1 MATTT
6 WVVDPMHSEVSF
18 KIKHLMITSVKGR
31 FDQFDVK
38 ATTEEDD
45 FSKAEIN
52 FTADAASINTGVT
65 DRDAHLRS
73 GDFFDAESFSQIQF
87 VSTGMRKKSNDEF
100 ELTGDLTIRDVTK
113 PVSLEVE
120 FGGIVKDPYGQ
131 TKAGFTLEGKINRK
145 DFGLTWGALT
155 EAGGVV
161 VADEVK
167 ILCEIQLIKQAS

>member
-6 WVVDPMHSEVSF
+6 WVSDSAHSEISF

-31 FDQFDVK
+31 FDQFDAK
-38 ATTEEDD
+38 LITDEED
-45 FSKAEIN
+45 FSKAEIT
-52 FTADAASINTGVT
+52 FTAETASINTGVT
-65 DRDAHLRS
+65 DRDGHLRS
-73 GDFFDAESFSQIQF
+73 GDFFDAETYPQIRF
-87 VSTGMRKKSNDEF
+87 VSTDMRKKSNDEF

-113 PVSLEVE
+113 PVSLDVE
-120 FGGIVKDPYGQ
+120 FGGVVKDPYGQ

-145 DFGLTWGALT
+145 DFGLGWGALT

-167 ILCEIQLIKQAS
+167 ILCDVQLIKQS

>member
-6 WVVDPMHSEVSF
+6 WVSDPMHSEIGF

-31 FDQFDVK
+31 FEQFEVK
-38 ATTEEDD
+38 ATTEDD
-45 FSKAEIN
+45 DISKAQISATVE
-52 FTADAASINTGVT
+52 AASNHTGVA

-73 GDFFDAESFSQIQF
+73 GDFFDAEAYPQIRF
-87 VSTGMRKKSNDEF
+87 VSTGIRKKSDDEF
-100 ELTGDLTIRDVTK
+100 EITGDFSIRDVTK
-113 PVSLEVE
+113 SITLDVE

-131 TKAGFTLEGKINRK
+131 TKAGFTAEGKINRK
-145 DFGLTWGALT
+145 DYGLTWGALT

-167 ILCEIQLIKQAS
+167 ILCEIQLVKQA